1 MFYQTRVGIVGIVAP
16 TKDLTVTLATPEP
29 NTNIDFPKTRIPMQ
43 TGVLPPGTHTL
54 VTLFLGDRELES
66 LVHGHIQVPAVQLTG
81 NQLTI
86 ADYPITLTEWPTV

>member
-1 MFYQTRVGIVGIVAP
+1 
-16 TKDLTVTLATPEP
+16 
-29 NTNIDFPKTRIPMQ
+29 
-43 TGVLPPGTHTL
+43 

-86 ADYPITLTEWPTV
+86 ADHPITLTEWPTV